1 MAGRKRNSAEDI
13 VRKLRR
19 ADELAAEGKTGEE
32 IAAELGV
39 SPATLYNWRRAYGG
53 MDTDAAKELKELRE
67 QNARLKRLLA
77 EAELEK
83 DALREV
89 AKGKI
94 LSPAAKRRA
103 VGMLTTTLSMSERL
117 ACKAVGLARSTYRR
131 LPLAQTPDDPDAE
144 MRAWLRAYA
153 TKHPCHGFRRAW
165 AALRYDERREVNKKK
180 IHRLWREEGLQVKVN
195 SPRKRAGISSIPPIE
210 ADAPNVVWAIDF
222 QFDSTVDGKA
232 IKIASMIDEHT
243 RLSLLHVVERS
254 ITAERLVF
262 ELEEAFAAAG
272 GPPAVLRMD
281 NGPEMVSQALQR
293 FCEHKVGLT
302 YIPPGCPWDNGYIE
316 SFNNRLRKECLNRN
330 HWNTLFEA
338 RVVIGDFKTE
348 HNTRHRHSALGY
360 RTPAE
365 YSAACRCTHTPMAC
379 SIN

>member
-32 IAAELGV
+32 IAAELQV
-39 SPATLYNWRRAYGG
+39 SPATLYNWRRTYGG

-77 EAELEK
+77 DAELEK

-103 VGMLTTTLSMSERL
+103 VDMLKATLSMSERL

-165 AALRYDERREVNKKK
+165 AALRHDERREVNKKK
-180 IHRLWREEGLQVKVN
+180 IHRLWREEGLQVKIV
-195 SPRKRAGISSIPPIE
+195 SPRKRAGVSSVPPIV

-222 QFDSTVDGKA
+222 QFDSTIDGKA

-243 RLSLLHVVERS
+243 RESLLNLVERS
-254 ITAERLVF
+254 ITGEALVAELTKV
-262 ELEEAFAAAG
+262 FAAHG
-272 GPPAVLRMD
+272 GPPKVLRMD

-293 FCEHKVGLT
+293 FCENKTGMV

-316 SFNNRLRKECLNRN
+316 SFNNRLRRECLNRN
-330 HWNTLFEA
+330 YWNTLFEA
-338 RVVIGDFKTE
+338 RVVIGDFKHE

-365 YSAACRCTHTPMAC
+365 YAAACRCTHTPMAC
-379 SIN
+379 SIT

>member
-1 MAGRKRNSAEDI
+1 MAGRKRHSAEDI

-39 SPATLYNWRRAYGG
+39 SAATLYNWRRAYGG

-67 QNARLKRLLA
+67 QNSRLKRLLA

-103 VGMLTTTLSMSERL
+103 VDMLTTTLSMSERL

-131 LPLAQTPDDPDAE
+131 LPVTQTPADPDAE

-180 IHRLWREEGLQVKVN
+180 VHRLWREEGLQVRVR
-195 SPRKRAGISSIPPIE
+195 SPRKRAGVSSIPPVE

-222 QFDSTVDGKA
+222 QFDSTTDGKA
-232 IKIASMIDEHT
+232 IKIASVIDEHT
-243 RLSLLHVVERS
+243 RVSLLHLVERS
-254 ITAERLVF
+254 ITAERLVA
-262 ELEEAFAAAG
+262 ELEAVFAALG
-272 GPPAVLRMD
+272 GPPKVLRMD
-281 NGPEMVSQALQR
+281 NGPELVSQALQR
-293 FCEHKVGLT
+293 FCDGKVGMC

-338 RVVIGDFKTE
+338 RVVIGDFKHE
-348 HNTRHRHSALGY
+348 HNHRHRHSALGY

-365 YSAACRCTHTPMAC
+365 YAAACRHTHTPVAC
-379 SIN
+379 EIN